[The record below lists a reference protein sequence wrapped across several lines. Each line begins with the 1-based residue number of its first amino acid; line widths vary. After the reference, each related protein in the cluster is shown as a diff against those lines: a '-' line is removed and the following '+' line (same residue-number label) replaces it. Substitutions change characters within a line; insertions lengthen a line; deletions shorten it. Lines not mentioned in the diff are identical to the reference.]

1 MTSIKLNI
9 NTNGNIY
16 FNENQSLIEDMKLRY
31 PRLEFNPTLSLGEY
45 TGIQNQLHSLSF
57 EYPLGTHDVVDIIH
71 SEYIQNRV
79 IDTLYDYLDLISER
93 MHQNGIDKAIANIL
107 SVESQNIVNSLTL
120 QRNMVLRLRAVFIN
134 STSDE
139 G

>member
-93 MHQNGIDKAIANIL
+93 MHQNGIDKAIAKSISSKKKFNEKIWL
-107 SVESQNIVNSLTL
+107 EQQGITFKENECPTKT
-120 QRNMVLRLRAVFIN
+120 QK
-134 STSDE
+134 
-139 G
+139 